1 MNKVIPELSNDE
13 KIHHF
18 ILANRSVR
26 ERDPKILHE
35 KGDYLNKVFNFV
47 LADSYMQPHLHPGE
61 EKIENM
67 YLIEGSFALIIFD
80 NNGRITETVVLE
92 KGEKEFIA
100 VPAFTW
106 HTYIMLTDE
115 VIIYETMDGIYDQ
128 YTWKKL
134 AKWAPEENSKESLN
148 YLKILKEHINLIRY
162 S

>member
-1 MNKVIPELSNDE
+1 MM
-13 KIHHF
+13 
-18 ILANRSVR
+18 NRSVR